1 MAAFEYKAINDQG
14 KVILGRLEAANDA
27 DLELRLNRMGL
38 EMIRC
43 QPARRRTLGRGRTR
57 VGRRELITFCFH
69 LEQLTRAGVP
79 ILEGLADLR
88 DSVDN
93 DRFRDVISA
102 LIEDIEGGKT
112 LSQALERFPQIFSRV
127 FVSLVRAGEQ
137 SGMLAD
143 VLKELTESL
152 KWADELAA
160 HAKKIIMYPA
170 FVGVV
175 VLGVMAFLMT
185 YLVPQLMVFIKTMGE
200 ELPLHTQALILVSNA
215 MIDYWY
221 LMIGLPV
228 AAFFLLRYLARTRP
242 GVRYRVDD
250 LKLRLWPVGPI
261 LRKILLARFSNNF
274 ALLYAAGIPVL
285 QSIETAQKLM
295 DNAVLEEALDRVRNQ
310 IAEGL
315 GLTASFENT
324 DIFPPLV
331 LRMLRVGEQSGA
343 LDEALRNVGYFYTR
357 DVQESIEQVQ
367 TMIEPALTVILGTLL
382 GWVMLSVLGPI
393 YDILSRITT

>member
-38 EMIRC
+38 DMIRC

>member
-1 MAAFEYKAINDQG
+1 MAAFEYKAINEQG

-38 EMIRC
+38 DMIRC
-43 QPARRRTLGRGRTR
+43 QPARRRALGRGRTR

-242 GVRYRVDD
+242 GVRYRVDN

-357 DVQESIEQVQ
+357 DVKESIEQVQ
-367 TMIEPALTVILGTLL
+367 TMIEPALTVILGALL

>member
-38 EMIRC
+38 DMIRC

-88 DSVDN
+88 NSVDN

-200 ELPLHTQALILVSNA
+200 ELPLHTQALILVSNT